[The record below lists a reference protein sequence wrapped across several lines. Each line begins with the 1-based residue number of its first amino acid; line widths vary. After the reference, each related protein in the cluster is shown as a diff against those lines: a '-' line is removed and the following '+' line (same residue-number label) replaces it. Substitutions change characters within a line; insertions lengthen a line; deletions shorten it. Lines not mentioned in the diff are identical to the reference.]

1 MKLPNDENTKKQR
14 GNTDKPDLIQSAIS
28 FLNDDTVKD
37 ASLTKKIE
45 FLQSKGLNKEEI
57 QYALDESQKLQ
68 NTATIS
74 NNNKNRHDTYFNNNN
89 NNNSRKYNTPNYMYD
104 ILPPPLPER
113 TWKDY
118 FVMATVTAGLFYGL
132 YEVTK
137 RYVVPN
143 ILPASK
149 NRLEKDKEEI
159 KDQFD
164 KIDKVLN
171 EIEREHKE
179 FKEMEQAKLDG
190 LDATIEQLETSL
202 EESKKSREKI
212 DDDFR
217 LLKLEL
223 SNLQNTLD
231 KFMKN
236 NQNVKEIENI
246 GQEIM
251 SLKNL
256 IKSSDIFPQQQRR
269 PYQCNNSIQDMNGSS
284 HESSVDGSKNEPE
297 DILSMPVT
305 DGIPGIES
313 IPSASE
319 LLAKFNKK
327 KPTERA
333 ITNQGI
339 HSDNDSTDDNN
350 HSNDLENT
358 TTPAWKK
365 SREQTL
371 LTMQQ
376 ESNSNV
382 DGTTLDKT
390 ADEMPEWQRM
400 LQDTSD

>member
-1 MKLPNDENTKKQR
+1 MEPSNDKNTGEQSI
-14 GNTDKPDLIQSAIS
+14 NTNKSDLIQSAIS

-37 ASLTKKIE
+37 APLSKRIE

-68 NTATIS
+68 NTVTI
-74 NNNKNRHDTYFNNNN
+74 KNNNN
-89 NNNSRKYNTPNYMYD
+89 DQHGKYFKTNNDTNNNSPNYMYD

-137 RYVVPN
+137 RYAIPN
-143 ILPASK
+143 ILPSSK
-149 NRLEKDKEEI
+149 NRLERDKEEI
-159 KDQFD
+159 KNQFD
-164 KIDKVLN
+164 MIDKVLN

-179 FKEMEQAKLDG
+179 FKEIEQTKLDE

-202 EESKKSREKI
+202 EENKQSREKI
-212 DDDFR
+212 NDDFK

-223 SNLQNTLD
+223 SNLQNTLE

-236 NQNVKEIENI
+236 NQNVKEIDNI
-246 GQEIM
+246 SQEII

-256 IKSSDIFPQQQRR
+256 IKNSDIFPPQKKKL
-269 PYQCNNSIQDMNGSS
+269 YQSNNSIQDM
-284 HESSVDGSKNEPE
+284 DGRSNENSINNSENEPE

-305 DGIPGIES
+305 DGIPGIDA

-327 KPTERA
+327 KPIEPA
-333 ITNQGI
+333 ITNEVFRSNNEG
-339 HSDNDSTDDNN
+339 TDDNN
-350 HSNDLENT
+350 SGNDLENT

-365 SREQTL
+365 SREQAFS
-371 LTMQQ
+371 TMPQKK
-376 ESNSNV
+376 NSNAN
-382 DGTTLDKT
+382 GTTLNKAT
-390 ADEMPEWQRM
+390 DEMPEWQRM
-400 LQDTSD
+400 LQDESN

>member
-1 MKLPNDENTKKQR
+1 MEPSNNENTKKQSI
-14 GNTDKPDLIQSAIS
+14 NTDKSDLIQSAIS
-28 FLNDDTVKD
+28 FLNDHTVKD
-37 ASLTKKIE
+37 APLTKKIE

-68 NTATIS
+68 DMVTI
-74 NNNKNRHDTYFNNNN
+74 NNKNSNQHGEYFKNNND
-89 NNNSRKYNTPNYMYD
+89 NSNNTPNYMYD

-137 RYVVPN
+137 RYVIPN

-149 NRLEKDKEEI
+149 DRLEKDKEEI

-164 KIDKVLN
+164 MIDKVLN

-179 FKEMEQAKLDG
+179 FKEREQAKLDE
-190 LDATIEQLETSL
+190 LDTTIEQLETSL
-202 EESKKSREKI
+202 EENKISREKI
-212 DDDFR
+212 NDDFR

-223 SNLQNTLD
+223 SNLQNTLE

-236 NQNVKEIENI
+236 NQNVKEIDNI
-246 GQEIM
+246 NQEII

-256 IKSSDIFPQQQRR
+256 IKNSDIFLLQQKKL
-269 PYQCNNSIQDMNGSS
+269 YQSNNSIQDMNGRSN
-284 HESSVDGSKNEPE
+284 ESSVNVSENEPE
-297 DILSMPVT
+297 DILPIPVT
-305 DGIPGIES
+305 DGIPGIEA

-327 KPTERA
+327 KPTGPA
-333 ITNQGI
+333 ITNQLP
-339 HSDNDSTDDNN
+339 HSNNDSTDDNN
-350 HSNDLENT
+350 RSNDLENT

-365 SREQTL
+365 SREQTFS
-371 LTMQQ
+371 TMQQ
-376 ESNSNV
+376 QNDSNAN
-382 DGTTLDKT
+382 GTILDKT
-390 ADEMPEWQRM
+390 ANEMPEWQRM
-400 LQDTSD
+400 LQDESA